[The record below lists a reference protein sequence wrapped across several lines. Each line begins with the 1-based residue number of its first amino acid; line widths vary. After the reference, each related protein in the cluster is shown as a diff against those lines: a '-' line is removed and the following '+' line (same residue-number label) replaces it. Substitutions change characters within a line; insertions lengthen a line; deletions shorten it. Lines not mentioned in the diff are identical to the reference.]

1 MEVNYMTC
9 FLWGITWWHSKGP
22 VLDDPSSPWQFTE
35 KKRKK
40 ETNTVLAQIESK
52 FNCKREG
59 TWHLKRTNAKPKNAR
74 NNVHLGSDLSSNWQI
89 ATSNDKAFHTPYQLS
104 AVEFTRWCLDLW
116 TCSKKSSC
124 YVFWSLVHV
133 FITIFFVCFFVFFVV
148 WNDYKYKLSLYSS
161 LQYTKPTTNLQQ
173 ANWLTFTY
181 PCSSLRDV
189 STHP

>member
-35 KKRKK
+35 KKEKKKQTRFWHKLKANSIAKEKVRGISREPTQNPRTQGTMSIWGLTFQVTDKLLRVTIRPFTHHTSCLQWSSRVGVWIYGHARKK
-40 ETNTVLAQIESK
+40 VHATFFLE
-52 FNCKREG
+52 FG
-59 TWHLKRTNAKPKNAR
+59 TRFYYNFFL
-74 NNVHLGSDLSSNWQI
+74 
-89 ATSNDKAFHTPYQLS
+89 F
-104 AVEFTRWCLDLW
+104 
-116 TCSKKSSC
+116 
-124 YVFWSLVHV
+124 VF
-133 FITIFFVCFFVFFVV
+133 CFFVV